1 MKDARF
7 KPCARCGLTD
17 VEWDTRDCGTELGV
31 GCMFCGWY
39 FRVRTSK
46 GRYDIDGRAGIVNPG
61 DIAVSVWNA
70 VEVAK

>member
-1 MKDARF
+1 
-7 KPCARCGLTD
+7 
-17 VEWDTRDCGTELGV
+17 
-31 GCMFCGWY
+31 MFCGWY